1 MLHVACIVGRK
12 PNYKQR
18 HYVAFVL
25 ANTSNV
31 FYCLLYQAQLLG
43 FINSKIT
50 MKITTKLLQDTL
62 NNALFT
68 HASSILS
75 QLKRSYGTECHAWL
89 LEEAKN
95 ILVIAE
101 QYDIQN
107 GTEFTMLSDK
117 IKKN

>member
-1 MLHVACIVGRK
+1 
-12 PNYKQR
+12 
-18 HYVAFVL
+18 
-25 ANTSNV
+25 
-31 FYCLLYQAQLLG
+31 
-43 FINSKIT
+43 

-68 HASSILS
+68 HASIILS

-107 GTEFTMLSDK
+107 GTEFTMLSDN

>member
-1 MLHVACIVGRK
+1 M
-12 PNYKQR
+12 
-18 HYVAFVL
+18 
-25 ANTSNV
+25 TD
-31 FYCLLYQAQLLG
+31 
-43 FINSKIT
+43 
-50 MKITTKLLQDTL
+50 TKLLQDTL

>member
-1 MLHVACIVGRK
+1 MIDTK
-12 PNYKQR
+12 P
-18 HYVAFVL
+18 
-25 ANTSNV
+25 
-31 FYCLLYQAQLLG
+31 
-43 FINSKIT
+43 
-50 MKITTKLLQDTL
+50 LQSTL
-62 NNALFT
+62 ENALFA
-68 HASSILS
+68 HARSILS
-75 QLKRSYGTECHAWL
+75 QLKRSYGTECHTWL

>member
-1 MLHVACIVGRK
+1 MKYIVCIRG
-12 PNYKQR
+12 
-18 HYVAFVL
+18 
-25 ANTSNV
+25 
-31 FYCLLYQAQLLG
+31 LYRILP
-43 FINSKIT
+43 T
-50 MKITTKLLQDTL
+50 KITTMKNSKLLQDTL

-101 QYDIQN
+101 KYDIQN

>member
-1 MLHVACIVGRK
+1 M
-12 PNYKQR
+12 NY
-18 HYVAFVL
+18 
-25 ANTSNV
+25 
-31 FYCLLYQAQLLG
+31 
-43 FINSKIT
+43 SKT
-50 MKITTKLLQDTL
+50 LQSTL
-62 NNALFT
+62 QNALFA

>member
-1 MLHVACIVGRK
+1 MTDTQ
-12 PNYKQR
+12 P
-18 HYVAFVL
+18 
-25 ANTSNV
+25 
-31 FYCLLYQAQLLG
+31 
-43 FINSKIT
+43 
-50 MKITTKLLQDTL
+50 LQSTL
-62 NNALFT
+62 ENALFA

-95 ILVIAE
+95 IVVIAE

-107 GTEFTMLSDK
+107 GTEFEMLSDK

>member
-1 MLHVACIVGRK
+1 ME
-12 PNYKQR
+12 
-18 HYVAFVL
+18 
-25 ANTSNV
+25 
-31 FYCLLYQAQLLG
+31 
-43 FINSKIT
+43 NS
-50 MKITTKLLQDTL
+50 KLLQDTL
-62 NNALFT
+62 NNTLFT

-107 GTEFTMLSDK
+107 GTEFAMLSDK
-117 IKKN
+117 IFIAKMRVPGSMTDGRGHMARAGSKLSMTTRGLRTKNCFF